1 MWIIFCYTDGN
12 VVFNLLPVSMRRL
25 FAVLT
30 ACAMLAPLLG
40 FAPARAAGL
49 ATFGLALS
57 SDTVAA
63 GEQFTAKIW
72 VNPNGEAIDT
82 IRVHVTFDPAVVEA
96 TWFDIGTAFP
106 SLSPDYTI
114 DNELGDLDVG
124 AFKYGDRVTDSA
136 VAMTITFT
144 GKAAGSTAIT
154 IEDDSRLIT
163 DGEEVIDA
171 SGTTE
176 IGVKTVTVGGAAAAT
191 TTTTDK
197 DLEAEALRYF
207 GAFAGR
213 MPSSAV
219 DWEALHCMAYDTCY
233 PADLADRNVAHEQ
246 QSLVIF
252 GAKYAHIPANAADW
266 RALHAIAYTD
276 IFYDWSAIDAASGS

>member
-1 MWIIFCYTDGN
+1 M
-12 VVFNLLPVSMRRL
+12 V
-25 FAVLT
+25 T
-30 ACAMLAPLLG
+30 ACALLAPLLG

-57 SDTVAA
+57 SSSVAA
-63 GEQFTAKIW
+63 GEQFTAKVW

-82 IRVHVTFDPAVVEA
+82 IRVHLTFDPAVVEA

-114 DNELGDLDVG
+114 DNALGDLDVG
-124 AFKYGDRVTDSA
+124 AFKYGDRVTDST
-136 VAMTITFT
+136 VAITVTFT
-144 GKAAGSTAIT
+144 GKAAGSSAIT

-163 DGEEVIDA
+163 DGEEMIDVA
-171 SGTTE
+171 GTAE
-176 IGVKTVTVGGAAAAT
+176 IGTKTVSVGGAAAT
-191 TTTTDK
+191 TTTDK
-197 DLEAEALRYF
+197 ELEALALVYF

-233 PADLADRNVAHEQ
+233 PADVADRNVAHEQ
-246 QSLVIF
+246 QSLVVF
-252 GAKYAHIPANAADW
+252 GAKYGHIPSNAADW

-276 IFYDWSAIDAASGS
+276 IFYDWTAIDAASGS

>member
-1 MWIIFCYTDGN
+1 MPSCGRMFSMYFLWYDGTRMKILS
-12 VVFNLLPVSMRRL
+12 VSVLVCVLFGFTASIPV
-25 FAVLT
+25 
-30 ACAMLAPLLG
+30 
-40 FAPARAAGL
+40 ARAAGL

-57 SDTVAA
+57 SSSVAA
-63 GEQFTAKIW
+63 GEQFTAKVW

-82 IRVHVTFDPAVVEA
+82 IRVHLTFDPAVVEA

-106 SLSPDYTI
+106 SLSPDYAI
-114 DNELGDLDVG
+114 DNALGDLDVG

-136 VAMTITFT
+136 VAITVTFT
-144 GKAAGSTAIT
+144 GKAAGSSAIT
-154 IEDDSRLIT
+154 VEDDSRLIS
-163 DGEEVIDA
+163 DGEEMIDV
-171 SGTTE
+171 SGTAE
-176 IGVKTVTVGGAAAAT
+176 LGVKTVTVGGAAEP

-197 DLEAEALRYF
+197 DLEALALVYF

-233 PADLADRNVAHEQ
+233 PADPADRNVAHEQ
-246 QSLVIF
+246 QSLVVF
-252 GAKYAHIPANAADW
+252 GAKYGHIPANAADW

-276 IFYDWSAIDAASGS
+276 IFYDWSAIDAASGL